1 MIKKAI
7 PEKITKVHLTLTS
20 AIVKQNSTYKDNE
33 TKTIRAKWIEWRV
46 VYAMSMKERQGKFH
60 TGQIGK
66 QNPLNCLCETHS
78 SFPSM
83 ASNFFLSSRRLGR
96 ETQTTYALS
105 LPNFAGLDVLE
116 NLKSRTN

>member
-1 MIKKAI
+1 
-7 PEKITKVHLTLTS
+7 
-20 AIVKQNSTYKDNE
+20 
-33 TKTIRAKWIEWRV
+33 
-46 VYAMSMKERQGKFH
+46 MSMKERQGKFL

-105 LPNFAGLDVLE
+105 LLNFAGLDVLE
-116 NLKSRTN
+116 NLKVPQKLKQNSIPRYKTFVFQFT